1 MVTGLLRQF
10 YKIVT
15 KISIIF
21 KLQNRTGEN
30 MYNGRHPICPFYIH
44 AEIFFDLQYQ
54 IKVRCIQ
61 ELFYG

>member
-30 MYNGRHPICPFYIH
+30 MYNADIPLARFTSMQKS
-44 AEIFFDLQYQ
+44 FFDLQYQ